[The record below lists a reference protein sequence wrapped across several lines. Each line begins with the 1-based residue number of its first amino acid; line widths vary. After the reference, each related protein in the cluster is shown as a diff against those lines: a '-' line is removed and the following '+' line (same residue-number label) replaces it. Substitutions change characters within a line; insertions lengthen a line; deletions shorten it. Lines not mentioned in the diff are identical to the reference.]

1 MHLSFTISITVVSCA
16 MYVCTYIPLT
26 YTERDRTTY
35 PDLLYYLKDV
45 SDWQT
50 LGAHILLENSERP
63 IEIIYATHKGD
74 VQECKKALFLEYLK
88 AGDRSWNSVIAALI
102 KIGNKNLAKD
112 IKQKLG
118 L

>member
-1 MHLSFTISITVVSCA
+1 MSLLLWLAVLHTHLHTFLS
-16 MYVCTYIPLT
+16 P
-26 YTERDRTTY
+26 TERDRTTY

-50 LGAHILLENSERP
+50 LGAHILPGNSEGP
-63 IEIIYATHKGD
+63 IEIIYTTHKGD

-88 AGDRSWNSVIAALI
+88 AGDRSWNSIIAALI

>member
-1 MHLSFTISITVVSCA
+1 MHTS
-16 MYVCTYIPLT
+16 P
-26 YTERDRTTY
+26 TEKDRTTY

-50 LGAHILLENSERP
+50 LGAHILPGNSAGP
-63 IEIIYATHKGD
+63 IEIIDTTYNGD
-74 VQECKKALFLEYLK
+74 VRKCKKALFLEYLK
-88 AGDRSWNSVIAALI
+88 TGNRSWNSVINALI
-102 KIGNKNLAKD
+102 KIDHINLADD

>member
-1 MHLSFTISITVVSCA
+1 MHTS
-16 MYVCTYIPLT
+16 P
-26 YTERDRTTY
+26 TEKDRTTY

-50 LGAHILLENSERP
+50 LGAHILPGNPAGP
-63 IEIIYATHKGD
+63 IEIIYTTHKGD
-74 VQECKKALFLEYLK
+74 VRECKKALFLEYLK
-88 AGDRSWNSVIAALI
+88 IGDRSWTSIINALI
-102 KIGNKNLAKD
+102 KTDHKNLAKE

>member
-1 MHLSFTISITVVSCA
+1 
-16 MYVCTYIPLT
+16 MYTLP
-26 YTERDRTTY
+26 TEKDRTTY

-50 LGAHILLENSERP
+50 LGAHILPGNPAGP
-63 IEIIYATHKGD
+63 IEIIYSTYKGD
-74 VQECKKALFLEYLK
+74 VRECKKALFMEYLK
-88 AGDRSWNSVIAALI
+88 NGDRSWNTVITGLI
-102 KIGNKNLAKD
+102 KIDNKNLAKE